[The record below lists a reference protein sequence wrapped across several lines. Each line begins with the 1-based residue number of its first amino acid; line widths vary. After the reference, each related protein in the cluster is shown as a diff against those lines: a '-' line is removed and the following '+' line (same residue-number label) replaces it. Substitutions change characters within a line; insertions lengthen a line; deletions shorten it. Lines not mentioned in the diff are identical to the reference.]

1 MTASFRRSIRTRM
14 GAALLLASAAAL
26 PAFAQT
32 GDAPA
37 QPQAEAAQP
46 APVDP
51 AKVVATVN
59 GTEITEADLALAMS
73 DLDQQF
79 QQLSPEQRR
88 AAALSAL
95 IEIKLAAAESAKAGI
110 ADSDE
115 FKRRMAFLRERALH
129 SAFVEEQIAGAI
141 TDEQVRARYDQEIAN
156 TPPTNEVK
164 AAHILV
170 ASEEEAK
177 AIIAELDA
185 GKDFAELAKEKSS
198 DGAAQNGGD
207 LGYFGPGR
215 MVPEFE
221 QAAFALD
228 VGAYTKEPVKSQ
240 FGWHVIKV
248 TDKRVQQPPAFEQV
262 SQQIR
267 SIMLRE
273 NYLAKVTEMRKAATV
288 DVADPEL
295 KKVLDAEAAAD
306 AATEGDAPAG
316 EAPKE

>member
-59 GTEITEADLALAMS
+59 GTEITEADLSLAMS

-79 QQLSPEQRR
+79 QQLAPEQRR

>member
-79 QQLSPEQRR
+79 QQLSPDQRR

>member
-1 MTASFRRSIRTRM
+1 MTASFRRSLRARM

-26 PAFAQT
+26 PAFAQS

-37 QPQAEAAQP
+37 QPQAEAPQP

-51 AKVVATVN
+51 AEVVATVN
-59 GTEITEADLALAMS
+59 GTEITEADLTLAMS

-79 QQLSPEQRR
+79 QQLAPEQRR

-95 IEIKLAAAESAKAGI
+95 IEIKLAAAESTKAGI
-110 ADSDE
+110 ADSDD

-170 ASEEEAK
+170 PTEEEAK
-177 AIIAELDA
+177 AVIAELDA

-262 SQQIR
+262 AQQIR

-273 NYLAKVTEMRKAATV
+273 NYLAKVTEMRKAAKV

-306 AATEGDAPAG
+306 EAAEGDAPSG

>member
-1 MTASFRRSIRTRM
+1 MTASFRRSIRIRM

>member
-1 MTASFRRSIRTRM
+1 MTASFRRSIRIRM

-79 QQLSPEQRR
+79 QQLSPDQRR

-170 ASEEEAK
+170 PTEEEAK
-177 AIIAELDA
+177 AVIAELDA

>member
-1 MTASFRRSIRTRM
+1 MTASFRRSIRIRM

-79 QQLSPEQRR
+79 QQLSPDQRR

>member
-1 MTASFRRSIRTRM
+1 MTASFRRSIRARM

-26 PAFAQT
+26 PAYAQT
-32 GDAPA
+32 GGAPA

-59 GTEITEADLALAMS
+59 GTEITEADLTLAMS

-79 QQLSPEQRR
+79 QQLAPEQRR

-95 IEIKLAAAESAKAGI
+95 IEIKLAAAESTKAGI
-110 ADSDE
+110 ADSDD

-129 SAFVEEQIAGAI
+129 SAFVEQQIAGAI

-170 ASEEEAK
+170 PTEEEAK

-228 VGAYTKEPVKSQ
+228 VGGYTKEPVKSQ

-262 SQQIR
+262 AQQIR

-273 NYLAKVTEMRKAATV
+273 NYLAKVTEMRKAAKV

>member
-1 MTASFRRSIRTRM
+1 MTASFRRSICTRM